1 MSDEPTA
8 GPDRNS
14 AAGNSP
20 AENAVTQDFDA
31 QTVIPK
37 PSESLGADTHRPS
50 VNDGT
55 SVTGMTATPIASGEL
70 TVGVGT
76 ELGYYRLVK
85 KLGEGGMGAVWL
97 ALHTKLDKQVAVK
110 VLPATWNRDPALL
123 SRFEREMKAVGK
135 LEHPHIVR
143 AMDAGEFQGTHYLV
157 MEFNEGQDLSLWV
170 KQRGPQSI
178 SNACEMLRHAALGLA
193 HAHESGLIHRDIKPS
208 NLFLTKQGK
217 VKILDLGLARVQGD
231 NAGGGQTLTG
241 FGQVLGTPDYM
252 APEQWENT
260 HGADG
265 RSDLYALGCTL
276 FYLLTGRAPFSEA
289 KHSSLV
295 GKMKGHTLDPIPD
308 LKAARQAA
316 VADRPKLANDL
327 VSEELDSLYRKLMAK
342 KPEDRF
348 SSGLELAEAL
358 TVFGKSKAGA
368 SGVLVKGSSPV
379 APRQEIRPSTHAE
392 HATDSQPETI
402 ASRLGQHVSEQ
413 LGDNT
418 TATQTATK
426 FEPGAPAD
434 STTVNDELSFL
445 TMFAGASSSTTQHDA
460 AASGLPGHNVSA
472 SDRTSPP
479 LDHSLARRAKTS
491 GRKLGMILGGL
502 VAFIVLGAIFIKL
515 TKKNGAALEVAGS
528 DGKVTVEIT
537 NEEEVAPAPKKKRNR
552 QSATKPEVSPS
563 DSSVEPAT
571 TTPVA
576 PNPPPTTPEPAPTT
590 PAVTSPKPTTPESTT
605 APSES
610 GRTLIVGVA
619 KDEISDFGAA
629 LAQAKPGDTILIR
642 HRGPLEFA
650 PVDLTG
656 KTPLT
661 IAGDVKSGVDYW
673 PILRQA
679 TGKPNDQERTS
690 ETVPSIA
697 DTPGLFYAKQLD
709 VTFRKLHL
717 VAAGPKRA
725 NLGSVFGCERGR
737 VELDQCTLTV
747 GVQGNPGELPGAP
760 VSLVR
765 MYPEANGAIELV
777 LNQSFFRGLRLQS
790 CVSAEHAN
798 QIDVKGLQT
807 VWAGGPSPW
816 IVARDTQGT
825 VKLALSNCTIYNV
838 PSFLSWESH
847 DATASTKSTIDAQ
860 VEKCVF
866 VGPYAN
872 KEPFVA
878 WSPGVPKSDLTSAA
892 TDGSFRWRGTNNVFH
907 RYGGFFI
914 GPDPRKQPGLDEWR
928 KLWSQS
934 GPGMDRQTDPI
945 FRVWPD
951 GYELQES
958 LARDFQPR
966 VSRNK
971 ARNQNIEADT
981 GANHDQ
987 IPNAFVDVVNRPLSP
1002 PEVAAKPR
1010 GVPRVLRIH
1019 QKEGPHKTLEGAF
1032 AAAKDG
1038 DIIEIA
1044 SDGPFTPAR
1053 DFGQPKDALASAE
1066 TAVIPV
1072 TVSELSLRASDDARP
1087 VVILDERKQRS
1098 LGRRSLVLFYVASAQ
1113 AFSVEGIHFH
1123 LIQPKESR
1131 AGIAFEIE
1139 NRFCR
1144 WTNCSFTQA
1153 NDGGQA
1159 IYNWVTVKPRF
1170 QALFRTS
1177 VVWLENNSY
1186 NANFSDGANLGAQ
1199 GPGYLSIRNCLS
1211 VGPFLSLSTY
1221 AEANT
1226 ESDLVLSDCSVFGQA
1241 LFLNVYDPK
1250 LAIRA
1255 RCQRNLVVQ
1264 TGGGTFVSLE
1274 PSASLSRVNY
1284 DGLDNCISWSDRIVP
1299 AAERDRGLNAMLP
1312 GSKLSSIPLPEGS
1325 PLAKD
1330 LYRPF
1335 RLKKGQPAAKMA
1347 PDGGPVGVRFE
1358 YLPELPPQL
1367 SAILQSK

>member
-1 MSDEPTA
+1 MSDKPPA
-8 GPDRNS
+8 GSERNS
-14 AAGNSP
+14 MTGNKSVLGMSSP
-20 AENAVTQDFDA
+20 ASAVAGDSNARTVLPQSRDPLDA
-31 QTVIPK
+31 NTK
-37 PSESLGADTHRPS
+37 PPS
-50 VNDGT
+50 ASDGT
-55 SVTGMTATPIASGEL
+55 SITGTMDASSSSGEPA
-70 TVGVGT
+70 VGVGT

-85 KLGEGGMGAVWL
+85 KLGEGGMGSVWQ
-97 ALHTKLDKQVAVK
+97 ALHTKLDKMVAVK
-110 VLPATWNRDPALL
+110 VLPATWSHDPALL

-170 KQRGPQSI
+170 KSRGPQSV
-178 SNACEMLRHAALGLA
+178 SNACEMLRHAAVGLA
-193 HAHESGLIHRDIKPS
+193 HAHEAGLIHRDIKPS
-208 NLFLTKQGK
+208 NLFLTKLGK

-231 NAGGGQTLTG
+231 NAGSGQTLTG
-241 FGQVLGTPDYM
+241 SGQVLGTPDYM

-260 HGADG
+260 HTADA

-276 FYLLTGRAPFSEA
+276 FYFLTGRAPYSDER
-289 KHSSLV
+289 HSSLV

-308 LKAARQAA
+308 LQAARREA
-316 VADRPKLANDL
+316 VASRPKLSNDL
-327 VSEELDSLYRKLMAK
+327 VSDDLNALYRKLMSK
-342 KPEDRF
+342 SPEERF
-348 SSGLELAEAL
+348 SSASELAEAL
-358 TVFGKSKAGA
+358 IAFGKSQAGA
-368 SGVLVKGSSPV
+368 SGVLMKGSQS
-379 APRQEIRPSTHAE
+379 EIPTP
-392 HATDSQPETI
+392 SQPSPPQISETVS
-402 ASRLGQHVSEQ
+402 ASFVGTEFQP
-413 LGDNT
+413 D
-418 TATQTATK
+418 
-426 FEPGAPAD
+426 APTN
-434 STTVNDELSFL
+434 SLSASDTHTIL
-445 TMFAGASSSTTQHDA
+445 TMFAGASSSTAQHDA
-460 AASGLPGHNVSA
+460 PASGLFPHDLSA

-479 LDHSLARRAKTS
+479 SDHSLARRAKPA
-491 GRKLGMILGGL
+491 GLKIGLILGGL
-502 VAFIVLGAIFIKL
+502 AALVLFGVILFKL
-515 TKKNGAALEVAGS
+515 TKKEGTALEVADS

-537 NEEEVAPAPKKKRNR
+537 NEDEVAPTPKKKRDR
-552 QSATKPEVSPS
+552 QSATKPKASPS
-563 DSSVEPAT
+563 DSSTESTAAKPAET
-571 TTPVA
+571 
-576 PNPPPTTPEPAPTT
+576 NPTSTTPEPAPTT
-590 PAVTSPKPTTPESTT
+590 PVVTNATPTTPEPKATPT
-605 APSES
+605 VT
-610 GRTLIVGVA
+610 GRTLIVGIA
-619 KDEISDFGAA
+619 PGEIRDIGAA
-629 LAQAKPGDTILIR
+629 IAQATPGDTILIR
-642 HRGPLEFA
+642 HRGPLEFS
-650 PVDLTG
+650 PVDLSG

-661 IAGDVKSGVDYW
+661 IVGDTDRISGSATDYW

-679 TGKPNDQERTS
+679 PGKPNDPERTS
-690 ETVPSIA
+690 QTVSSNA
-697 DTPGLFYAKQLD
+697 DAPGLFYAKQLD

-725 NLGSVFGCERGR
+725 NIGTVFGCEGGR
-737 VELDQCTLTV
+737 IELDQCTVTV

-760 VSLVR
+760 LPLVR
-765 MYPEANGAIELV
+765 TNPEANGSIELV
-777 LNQSFFRGLRLQS
+777 LNNSFLRGLRLQS
-790 CVSAEHAN
+790 CVSAERAN
-798 QIDVKGLQT
+798 QIDIKGSQT
-807 VWAGGPSPW
+807 VWAGGPAPW
-816 IVARDTQGT
+816 IVARDTQGA

-838 PSFLSWESH
+838 PSFLAWESH
-847 DATASTKSTIDAQ
+847 DETARTKPTIDAQ
-860 VEKCVF
+860 AEKCLF
-866 VGPYAN
+866 GGPYAN

-878 WSPGVPKSDLTSAA
+878 WNPGVPKSDLTRAV
-892 TDGSFRWRGTNNVFH
+892 TDGSFRWRGTNNVFY

-934 GPGMDRQTDPI
+934 GPGMDRQSDPVL
-945 FRVWPD
+945 RVWPD

-966 VSRNK
+966 VSKNK
-971 ARNQNIEADT
+971 ARSQNLEANI
-981 GANHDQ
+981 GADHNQ
-987 IPNAFVDVVNRPLSP
+987 IPNALVNIVARPSP
-1002 PEVAAKPR
+1002 LPELAAKPR

-1019 QKEGPHKTLEGAF
+1019 QKEGPHKTLEAAF

-1044 SDGPFTPAR
+1044 SDGPFMPTR

-1072 TVSELSLRASDDARP
+1072 TVSELSLRATDDARP

-1123 LIQPKESR
+1123 LVQPKESR
-1131 AGIAFEIE
+1131 AGIAFETG

-1144 WTNCSFTQA
+1144 WTNCSFSQA
-1153 NDGGQA
+1153 NDGVQD

-1170 QALFRTS
+1170 HAIFGTS

-1186 NANFSDGANLGAQ
+1186 NANFGNGANLGAQ

-1221 AEANT
+1221 AEANK
-1226 ESDLVLSDCSVFGQA
+1226 ESVLVLSDCSVFGQA
-1241 LFLNVYDPK
+1241 LFLNVYDPMH
-1250 LAIRA
+1250 AIRV

-1274 PSASLSRVNY
+1274 PSASSSRVNY

-1312 GSKLSSIPLPEGS
+1312 GSTLSSLPLPEGS
-1325 PLAKD
+1325 TLARD

-1367 SAILQSK
+1367 AAILQSK